1 METPTQQVCQDIML
15 LFGRIKQE
23 FLRIAEAEH
32 LTQVQFAA
40 LYVLRQRGELAMG
53 EVAHTLHCDPSNVT
67 GIVDRL
73 VAHNLVARCECP
85 SDRRAKTIS
94 LTPEGKL
101 LVDRLVTT
109 LPERLGCSKLTHDER
124 AVLHNA
130 VQKLV
135 A

>member
-1 METPTQQVCQDIML
+1 METSSQQVCQDIML

-23 FLRIAEAEH
+23 FLRVAEAER

-40 LYVLRQRGELAMG
+40 LYVLKQRGELAMG

-94 LTPEGKL
+94 LTAEGEQ
-101 LVDRLVTT
+101 LVDRLVAT
-109 LPERLGCSKLTHDER
+109 LTERLGCAKLTQNEQ
-124 AVLHNA
+124 AVLHSA
-130 VQKLV
+130 VQK
-135 A
+135 